1 MGRNSGKGGKG
12 QKKRKNKEVDT
23 GKRTLQL
30 KETDLL
36 HEYAQIVKPLGDCRF
51 HVSCFDGQTRTAH
64 VPGKFRN
71 KMRFNRDDVVLI
83 QLREFELAKADILHL
98 YTADEIRTL
107 KRMGEIP
114 AKAAASEAD
123 LNSDDDTEVVV
134 FDATKTLDTL

>member
-30 KETDLL
+30 KEPENL

-51 HVSCFDGQTRTAH
+51 NASCFDGQTRIAH
-64 VPGKFRN
+64 LPGKFRN
-71 KMRFNRDDVVLI
+71 KLRFNRDDVVLI
-83 QLREFELAKADILHL
+83 QLREFEPNKADILYL

-123 LNSDDDTEVVV
+123 LNSDDDADTVV
-134 FDATKTLDTL
+134 FDANATLETL